1 MSTETLMTDQAAT
14 TTEGQA
20 ASEQVTQQAATGAA
34 AGDQQQQASTEQAT
48 ESQSAE
54 GGEAKGKEAEGA
66 PEAYE
71 FKAPDGQEFDAG
83 FVGEF
88 SEVAK
93 ELNLPQEAAQ
103 KMLDRIAPALAN
115 KQAAAIERVKNEWAE
130 ASKADK
136 DFGGD
141 KLTETLSLA
150 KKALDQFGSPE
161 LRTFLNQSGLGNH
174 PEIIR
179 AFYRAG
185 KAISEDRVVT
195 GQGGAAAQNDARKL
209 YAASNMNP

>member
-1 MSTETLMTDQAAT
+1 MSTETLMTDQAEN
-14 TTEGQA
+14 TTEGQT

-34 AGDQQQQASTEQAT
+34 ADDQQQQASTEQAT

-71 FKAPDGQEFDAG
+71 FKAPDGQEFSPEVLGA
-83 FVGEF
+83 F
-88 SEVAK
+88 SEAAK
-93 ELNLPQEAAQ
+93 ESGLSQEAAQ
-103 KMLDRIAPALAN
+103 KMLDKLAPAFVER
-115 KQAAAIERVKNEWAE
+115 QAHALEAARTQWETDA
-130 ASKADK
+130 KADK
-136 DFGGD
+136 EFGGD
-141 KLTETLSLA
+141 KLSENLSLA
-150 KKALDQFGSPE
+150 KKALDQFGTPE
-161 LRTFLNQSGLGNH
+161 LRALLNQSGLGNH

-185 KAISEDRVVT
+185 KAISEDRVIT
-195 GQGGAAAQNDARKL
+195 GQGGAAAQNGAREF